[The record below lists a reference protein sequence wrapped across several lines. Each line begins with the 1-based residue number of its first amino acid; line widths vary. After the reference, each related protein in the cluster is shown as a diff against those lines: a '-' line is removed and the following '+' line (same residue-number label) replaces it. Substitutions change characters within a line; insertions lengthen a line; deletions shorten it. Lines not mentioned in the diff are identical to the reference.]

1 MLVRF
6 EVLCTETVL
15 CLGAAIFLRNGWWSL
30 FSLKVCSSVDLV
42 FVLIESFLFHC
53 SCSKFVVSQ
62 SLMRACK
69 IAYESALIKIDQ
81 LQ

>member
-42 FVLIESFLFHC
+42 FVLIES
-53 SCSKFVVSQ
+53 SSS
-62 SLMRACK
+62 
-69 IAYESALIKIDQ
+69 IAHVPNLWFPSP
-81 LQ
+81 